1 MMYPD
6 LYLFVEGVRGRE
18 LREAAARQ
26 RRARAFA
33 SASVVS
39 VFEEQLGWA
48 LVRAGLR
55 LLDRHACRP
64 NWSPFAPHR

>member
-1 MMYPD
+1 MHPD

-26 RRARAFA
+26 REARPLA

-48 LVRAGLR
+48 LVRVGLR
-55 LLDRHACRP
+55 MLDRHACRP
-64 NWSPFAPHR
+64 NWSPSVPHR